1 MFDNYSGYDS
11 LNADREREAKL
22 MQDKKDRCHKE
33 GKLYSVI
40 FWLTVLGTPVIVL
53 LAFIGGIAGALFD
66 VMFDSKALLY
76 VIIGGISLISL
87 AIGIVLAVI
96 LFILGQEESCFRVAA
111 ISYILLVVFE
121 TVSEFLPDGLF
132 KSVLGILTLIA
143 ELFYLFE
150 FINGS
155 MNILAGVD
163 NYLAQSWETLRKVI
177 IYLFIGLVAIVVLVF
192 IPVIRVIAL
201 IGAFAAAIAAI
212 VILIWEWVLMFKTA
226 RALKNF

>member
-53 LAFIGGIAGALFD
+53 LAFIGGVAGALFD

-192 IPVIRVIAL
+192 IPVIRIIAL

>member
-53 LAFIGGIAGALFD
+53 LAFIGGVAGALFD